1 MTNEETARAINEELA
16 LDILDDPAEI
26 EALILEMQAV
36 LDRKLGKQ

>member
-1 MTNEETARAINEELA
+1 MTNEETARAINQELS
-16 LDILDDPAEI
+16 LDILDDPEEI